1 MRIFFNP
8 KVATA
13 LMVCMIIFFSCKDD
27 SYLKAIPPT
36 ADQSFV
42 EEFDTATAAL
52 TRGWK
57 FINVSEP
64 HGGGVWQNGG
74 NVNPLFSGFSNNGSY
89 AGYIG
94 TDYTSTSAEKGV
106 ISNWLLSP
114 ELTMKNGD
122 KIIFYTRS
130 LTYFDPTLL
139 DTTDYGNSLEIRIN
153 TSNDLNNVGKGT
165 DAGNFTTTVFTIN
178 STMAFSSTVN
188 PNPQAYPTKW
198 TRFEATITT
207 LPIAAKGKF
216 GFRYYVI
223 DGGSNGKGSGIG
235 IDSVAFRSAGY

>member
-1 MRIFFNP
+1 MRIFFFP
-8 KVATA
+8 KVSAA
-13 LMVCMIIFFSCKDD
+13 LMVSMIIFFSCKDD

-36 ADQSFV
+36 ANQSFV

-52 TRGWK
+52 SRGWK

-64 HGGGVWQNGG
+64 HGSGVWQNGG
-74 NVNPLFSGFSNNGSY
+74 NVNPLFAGYSNNGSY

-94 TDYTSTSAEKGV
+94 TDFTSTSAAQGV

-114 ELTMKNGD
+114 EIIMKNGD

-139 DTTDYGNSLEIRIN
+139 DTTDYGNTLQVMIN

-165 DAGNFTTTVFTIN
+165 DAGSFTTTLLTVN
-178 STMAFSSTVN
+178 STGAYSSTVT
-188 PNPQAYPTKW
+188 PDPYAYPTKW
-198 TRFEATITT
+198 TRFEATINT
-207 LPIAAKGKF
+207 LPNAVKGKF

-223 DGGSNGKGSGIG
+223 DGGSNGKGSGVG
-235 IDSVAFRSAGY
+235 IDSVAFKSAGY